1 MRALRTGSSALWL
14 ATMFAGAL
22 ALWIGVPVGW
32 LWLGSQIQ
40 LATGSVGAAL
50 GVMLPGVVATI
61 LLLVPLLSWLNVHYE
76 HAREARGL
84 DNYGQAPL
92 EAVLV
97 VSAVTAAVACVV
109 WFIVF
114 AGGAPLPIPGTNG

>member
-1 MRALRTGSSALWL
+1 
-14 ATMFAGAL
+14 MFAGAL

-61 LLLVPLLSWLNVHYE
+61 LLLVPLLSWLNIHYE